1 MSLRDEL
8 LIKLRTQ
15 PFDVLVI
22 GGGIVGAGIARDA
35 AMRGLRVALVEKGDF
50 ASGTSSK
57 TSKLIH
63 GGLRYLEHGH
73 LGLVF
78 ESLRERR
85 ILRATAPQ
93 LVRPLSLMLPIYR
106 GDPRSRWT
114 IAAGLALY
122 DWLAWQEKLGGHRM
136 LSARKAREHEPRLST
151 EGLRGAGTYAD
162 CQMDDARVCLANILQ
177 AIQFGACCGNYVKL
191 LALEQVKGRL
201 CGAVVEDLR
210 TGHQFDVHA
219 AVLVNAAGPWGDS
232 VRRMSDRTASPRLA
246 PTKGIHL
253 VVPRLTTQ
261 PIFFQH
267 RRGRRMIFVLPWGS
281 DYSLIGTTESS
292 DVADLDALRAT
303 ASEVEYLLEAV
314 NRILL
319 PAHRLQA
326 SDVVATFA
334 GARPLLAFAGSS
346 TRASREHRLDVDG
359 QGLVS
364 VLGGKYTTYRLMAQQ
379 TLDLIGRRLRV
390 NAERCLTDQVSLLE
404 PAHHVVLNR
413 WQEVTERLAPELLAR
428 LLTGYGTGAF
438 RILDVL
444 AFDPQLAQPVC
455 PHHDVLQAELVHAI
469 REELACTISDVLFRR
484 TKIAYSACQG
494 LDLLSTVTE
503 LFQRYGRL
511 SREQV
516 EEQVEDYQQ
525 QLAGGLA
532 FRPSLSR
539 AFQPA

>member
-1 MSLRDEL
+1 
-8 LIKLRTQ
+8 
-15 PFDVLVI
+15 
-22 GGGIVGAGIARDA
+22 
-35 AMRGLRVALVEKGDF
+35 
-50 ASGTSSK
+50 
-57 TSKLIH
+57 
-63 GGLRYLEHGH
+63 
-73 LGLVF
+73 
-78 ESLRERR
+78 
-85 ILRATAPQ
+85 
-93 LVRPLSLMLPIYR
+93 
-106 GDPRSRWT
+106 
-114 IAAGLALY
+114 
-122 DWLAWQEKLGGHRM
+122 
-136 LSARKAREHEPRLST
+136 
-151 EGLRGAGTYAD
+151 
-162 CQMDDARVCLANILQ
+162 MDDARVCLANILQ

-379 TLDLIGRRLRV
+379 TLDLIGRGCSERGRAGARRVARHCAGLGDGRRARHRGDRRRRRPRRL
-390 NAERCLTDQVSLLE
+390 S
-404 PAHHVVLNR
+404 PAL
-413 WQEVTERLAPELLAR
+413 
-428 LLTGYGTGAF
+428 
-438 RILDVL
+438 
-444 AFDPQLAQPVC
+444 
-455 PHHDVLQAELVHAI
+455 
-469 REELACTISDVLFRR
+469 RR
-484 TKIAYSACQG
+484 TARVPVGVAC
-494 LDLLSTVTE
+494 
-503 LFQRYGRL
+503 GRD
-511 SREQV
+511 R
-516 EEQVEDYQQ
+516 
-525 QLAGGLA
+525 ARRRAARGAARRGG
-532 FRPSLSR
+532 
-539 AFQPA
+539 